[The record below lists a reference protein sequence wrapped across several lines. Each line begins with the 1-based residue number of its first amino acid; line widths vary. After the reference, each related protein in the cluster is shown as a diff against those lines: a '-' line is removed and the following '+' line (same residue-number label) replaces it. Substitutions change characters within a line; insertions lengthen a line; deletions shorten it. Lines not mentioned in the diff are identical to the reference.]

1 LILEKFLQNSKINLY
16 ARGLFK
22 HRRSLVLISTLFLF
36 TSILFAHSSAWAR
49 AGGVVIPVA
58 KNPGAPPA
66 PTSVATTGKATA
78 NVTCTGGLLCGATLA
93 PIAPFPCNGTLTTS
107 IAMPCVPA
115 LPQPTLMQTLTSPTG
130 LSMMAIG
137 FSAGAAALGGGGGNG
152 TPANNYNGAGTE
164 SATGGNYGND
174 RGGGN
179 FNQNFTPAVVD
190 SKATGTC
197 PDAPSAEALAA
208 YNKPSCKAKTQTGS
222 ATNAFI
228 VDADSERA
236 WVIPKDGSAANAKCF
251 IVTLGKNTIAGQNQ
265 NAKFGQGVG
274 SDQTPAG
281 LLVTSPKDHS
291 NVFPQGHYTAM
302 KGLDDQNSETW
313 NRGVYLHEWH
323 AGGTQGC
330 IGIKGY
336 QTVRDLLG
344 YNGAPVFVWGKAM
357 KGDGCGGSAPAG
369 GAGNVVAPGG
379 APR

>member
-1 LILEKFLQNSKINLY
+1 MIFHAAGKNLN
-16 ARGLFK
+16 LM
-22 HRRSLVLISTLFLF
+22 HRALTAIKRYRPFVTLF
-36 TSILFAHSSAWAR
+36 ILFISFSLIHSSAWAR
-49 AGGVVIPVA
+49 GGGLVTPVA
-58 KNPGAPPA
+58 RVPGAPPD
-66 PTSVATTGKATA
+66 PTTVQTTGTTTA
-78 NVTCTGGLLCGATLA
+78 NTACTNGVLCGPTTLPMLAT
-93 PIAPFPCNGTLTTS
+93 PCYGTLTTS
-107 IAMPCVPA
+107 VAMPCVPIA
-115 LPQPTLMQTLTSPTG
+115 PVAAPSLTSPAALSAMAAG
-130 LSMMAIG
+130 L
-137 FSAGAAALGGGGGNG
+137 SAGAAVMAPQGNG
-152 TPANNYNGAGTE
+152 TAANNYNGAGTE
-164 SATGGNYGND
+164 TATGATGYGVD

-179 FNQNFTPAVVD
+179 FNQSFTPAVVD

-197 PDAPSAEALAA
+197 PDAPSPEALAA
-208 YNKPSCKAKTQTGS
+208 YNQPSCKAKTQTGS

-236 WVIPKDGSAANAKCF
+236 WVIPKDGSATNAKCF
-251 IVTLGKNTIAGQNQ
+251 IVTLGKNTISGQ

-313 NRGVYLHEWH
+313 NRSVYLHEWH

-357 KGDGCGGSAPAG
+357 KGDGCGGSAPQG